1 MVRFK
6 SRYILFTVHY
16 PVLNDIDDISPSNYS
31 ASNVPPLFQTKR
43 ATPLSD
49 RNILPGGKEGNL
61 GKDMRTLLQ
70 RRPAPDA
77 VTLNAVNAAFRD
89 AVNRN
94 FGDLGAGLVRASVSL
109 KYFSQATSTGIIRVS
124 RDHYR
129 IVWAALT
136 FLNEIAGVKVM
147 ITVDHISGTM
157 RKCEKVAISKNIK
170 VVREL
175 SGDM

>member
-16 PVLNDIDDISPSNYS
+16 PVLTDMDDIIPPNAGVTNIPSR
-31 ASNVPPLFQTKR
+31 FQTRR
-43 ATPLSD
+43 APPLSD

-61 GKDMRTLLQ
+61 GKDIRTLLQ
-70 RRPAPDA
+70 RRPAPA
-77 VTLNAVNAAFRD
+77 GVAFNTVNAAFRD

-109 KYFSQATSTGIIRVS
+109 KYFSEATSTGIIRVS

-136 FLNEIAGVKVM
+136 FLNEISGVKVM
-147 ITVDHISGTM
+147 ITVDHVSGTM
-157 RKCEKVAISKNIK
+157 RKCEKVAISKSIK

-175 SGDM
+175 SG

>member
-16 PVLNDIDDISPSNYS
+16 PVLTDIDKICPSDDN
-31 ASNVPPLFQTKR
+31 ASDYATRFQVRK
-43 ATPLSD
+43 APSLSD

-61 GKDMRTLLQ
+61 GKEMRMLLQ
-70 RRPAPDA
+70 RRPAPDG
-77 VTLNAVNAAFRD
+77 VTLNAVNTAFRD
-89 AVNRN
+89 ALNRN

-109 KYFSQATSTGIIRVS
+109 KYFSPATSTGIIRVS

-129 IVWAALT
+129 MVWAALT
-136 FLNEIAGVKVM
+136 FLNEIGGVKVM
-147 ITVDHISGTM
+147 VTVDHVSGTM

-175 SGDM
+175 SGDL